1 MQAQR
6 GELVALT
13 PKVLLGVETR
23 RLRESANLSLAQVAR
38 IASCDKTYL
47 SRVERAEKF
56 PSELFIAAIDKALGA
71 NGLLNRLWLAARN
84 STFAD
89 YVQRYLELEV
99 RASAMYKYMAQTMPG
114 ILQIGDYTR
123 AITRAG
129 LPRRDE
135 EAIEEFVVARLS
147 RQQLI
152 EQQDAP
158 LLWTVL
164 DEAVLRRPIGGRR
177 VMAAQL
183 EHAIELAY
191 RPNVIF
197 QVLPFEVGEHG
208 SLGGSLTV
216 LTFSDNPSVAY
227 RENSHTG
234 ELDES
239 RVAVDECSLRY
250 DLIRAQ
256 ALSPKASL
264 EFMEKALEEYR

>member
-1 MQAQR
+1 MDVQR
-6 GELVALT
+6 GDVATLT
-13 PKVLLGVETR
+13 PKALLGYETR

-38 IASCDKTYL
+38 KACCDKTYL

-56 PSELFIAAIDKALGA
+56 PSEAFMATIDTALNA
-71 NGLLNRLWLAARN
+71 NGLLNRLWLVARN

-99 RASAMYKYMAQTMPG
+99 KASAMYKYMSQTMPG

-129 LPRRDE
+129 LPRADE
-135 EAIEEFVVARLS
+135 ERVEEFVVARLS
-147 RQQLI
+147 RQRLI
-152 EQQDAP
+152 EQKAAP

-183 EHAIELAY
+183 EHAIEAAQ
-191 RPNVIF
+191 RPNVVF
-197 QVLPFEVGEHG
+197 QVLPFEAGEHG
-208 SLGGSLTV
+208 SLGGSLTL
-216 LTFSDNPSVAY
+216 LTVSDNPSVAY

-239 RVAVDECSLRY
+239 RAAVDECSLRY

-264 EFMEKALEEYR
+264 AFMEKVWEEYR